1 VNSSLFILACVWY
14 NFRPSS
20 LQMTVTLNRAG
31 CLTFGHSTYKDTHI
45 DGGIAINWH
54 DGCFQ
59 RKPIGYCRTPDFWC
73 MKWPQTTAILPY
85 CQTQTYYCLQMDCWL
100 GIVHVVHPSGRPKNA
115 TFDWTRSPQWMTNM
129 AHEKTIYQYQPNFRL
144 FILMKRVPSMGET
157 AFIIPRFAKLNW
169 LSSVGSMKVEG
180 NLSGMRGQQSIV
192 IKNISVLIQK
202 RSNST

>member
-1 VNSSLFILACVWY
+1 MNSSLFILACVWY

-20 LQMTVTLNRAG
+20 LKMTVTLNRAG

-115 TFDWTRSPQWMTNM
+115 TFDWTRSPHGWCICGLKQQSTNIDQIHNM
-129 AHEKTIYQYQPNFRL
+129 S
-144 FILMKRVPSMGET
+144 MKSSPSIV
-157 AFIIPRFAKLNW
+157 ARFA
-169 LSSVGSMKVEG
+169 
-180 NLSGMRGQQSIV
+180 
-192 IKNISVLIQK
+192 
-202 RSNST
+202 NSAEFGVT